1 MVHLPYS
8 ASLQIL
14 YLTIQNA
21 LAANSERS
29 GCKSR
34 SSQAACEDL
43 GQAIDLIS
51 MSRQSIEAAANV
63 NYVPLLSKSRRSVA
77 IW

>member
-8 ASLQIL
+8 ASLQIP
-14 YLTIQNA
+14 YPTIQNA
-21 LAANSERS
+21 SAANRVPRRQRV
-29 GCKSR
+29 KI
-34 SSQAACEDL
+34 L
-43 GQAIDLIS
+43 GQAIDLIL

-63 NYVPLLSKSRRSVA
+63 NYAPLLSKNRRPVA